1 MCLYC
6 AVDPLSHSLVKLSND
21 VYYTKPADAKLYYD
35 ADSIIHH
42 YILELPRENEWKWI
56 FDASGFGFKHLIHV
70 NVGVKLAK
78 LISSS
83 YAHNLTKIQVV
94 NSNMCVNMVYNT
106 ISPFLS
112 KKIKDRIEFVN

>member
-1 MCLYC
+1 MCVYC
-6 AVDPLSHSLVKLSND
+6 AVDPLSHSLVRLSND
-21 VYYTKPADAKLYYD
+21 VYYTKPSDAKLYYD

-42 YILELPRENEWKWI
+42 YTLELPRDNEWKWI
-56 FDASGFGFKHLIHV
+56 FDASGFGFKHLMQI

-94 NSNMCVNMVYNT
+94 NSNIYVNLVYNT
-106 ISPFLS
+106 ISHFLS
-112 KKIKDRIEFVN
+112 KKIKERIEFVN